1 MKYLSV
7 LLFSTALI
15 WTWFLIHSEPAVS
28 FETHFGIQ
36 EKMGVVIS
44 EAIAKKKPTASEI
57 KIERIWTEV
66 IGDSKIKAHFIYSF
80 KDNSDAGAVTS
91 QIQGEGILERQ
102 PVDETGADRWS
113 LSHVQTTND
122 VIQFEDP
129 SVITNTPNTTDTN
142 PAESTATS
150 PETHP
155 ESPPETQPTE
165 QNPHQ

>member
-15 WTWFLIHSEPAVS
+15 WSWFLIHSEPAVS

-36 EKMGVVIS
+36 EKMGAVIS

-66 IGDSKIKAHFIYSF
+66 IGDGKIKAHFIYSF
-80 KDNSDAGAVTS
+80 KDNSEAGAVTS
-91 QIQGEGILERQ
+91 QIQGEGVLERQ
-102 PVDETGADRWS
+102 PMDETGVDRWS

-122 VIQFEDP
+122 IIQFEDP
-129 SVITNTPNTTDTN
+129 SVITNTPGEAD
-142 PAESTATS
+142 ATPS
-150 PETHP
+150 EAH
-155 ESPPETQPTE
+155 PETQPSE
-165 QNPHQ
+165 QNSHH